1 LPDGASTCPGGAST
15 IILAVTNIE
24 AALGALAEPTRLVLV
39 DALRDGPLTVGDLAR
54 RVPVTRSAVSQHLKV
69 LKEAG
74 VVRDDAR
81 GTRRLYRLQAGAL
94 GEVRA
99 YLDALWRAAR
109 RAVARDAAHQAH
121 RRVEA

>member
-1 LPDGASTCPGGAST
+1 
-15 IILAVTNIE
+15 VTNIKSV
-24 AALGALAEPTRLVLV
+24 LGALAEPTRLVLV

-74 VVRDDAR
+74 VVQDDAR
-81 GTRRLYRLQAGAL
+81 GTRRLYRLQAGTL

-99 YLDALWRAAR
+99 YVDALWRAAR
-109 RAVARDAAHQAH
+109 HAVARDGAH
-121 RRVEA
+121 RPDRRAEA

>member
-1 LPDGASTCPGGAST
+1 VFRSLRL
-15 IILAVTNIE
+15 ILAVTNVKAVLAII
-24 AALGALAEPTRLVLV
+24 AEPTRLVLV
-39 DALRDGPLTVGDLAR
+39 DALRNGPLTVGELAG

-74 VVRDDAR
+74 VVDDHAQ

-99 YLDALWRAAR
+99 YIDALWDDALGAFAAD
-109 RAVARDAAHQAH
+109 VARAP
-121 RRVEA
+121 RRQHKGKRT